1 MTHMFRIA
9 FAASLLLAAGTA
21 LAANDTPVG
30 KWKQVDDVSGKQKSV
45 IEITDNG
52 GVLQGK
58 VLQVMNLSP
67 EEIAKGGG
75 EHPKCVLCEGPM
87 KDQPVE
93 GMTIMSGVK
102 KDDDVWDGGKIID
115 PKTGKTYKVKLTLDK
130 SGDKMDVRGYI
141 GFSLL
146 GRSQTW
152 YRLPQ

>member
-1 MTHMFRIA
+1 MKQVFRIA
-9 FAASLLLAAGTA
+9 FATSLLLAAATA
-21 LAANDTPVG
+21 MAATDSPVG
-30 KWKQVDDVSGKQKSV
+30 KWKQIDDVSGKQKSV

-52 GVLQGK
+52 GTLQGK
-58 VLQVMNLSP
+58 VLQIMNLSP

-75 EHPKCVLCEGPM
+75 EHPKCVLCEGAL

-102 KDDDVWDGGKIID
+102 KDGDVWDGGKILD
-115 PKTGKTYKVKLTLDK
+115 PKTGKVYKVKLTLDN
-130 SGDKMDVRGYI
+130 GGQKMDVRGYI